1 MRKLIL
7 AAMLAGLAV
16 PAVPA
21 FAQNQGPTPEDM
33 AEKRDKDT
41 LDRQYKNALKAM
53 QGAPAQAKSNDP
65 WATMRAPSA
74 EQHPKR

>member
-7 AAMLAGLAV
+7 AAVLAGLAL

-21 FAQNQGPTPEDM
+21 FAQDKGPTPEDIE
-33 AEKRDKDT
+33 EKREKAT
-41 LDRQYKNALKAM
+41 IDRQYNNALKAM

-65 WATMRAPSA
+65 WATMRAPTA
-74 EQHPKR
+74 PPQPKR

>member
-7 AAMLAGLAV
+7 AAVLIGLAA

-21 FAQNQGPTPEDM
+21 FAQDQNAQQDM

-65 WATMRAPSA
+65 WSSMRAPTA
-74 EQHPKR
+74 QPEPKR

>member
-7 AAMLAGLAV
+7 AAVLMGLAA

-21 FAQNQGPTPEDM
+21 FAEDNAQQDM
-33 AEKRDKDT
+33 AEKREKDT

-53 QGAPAQAKSNDP
+53 QGAPASAKSNDP
-65 WATMRAPSA
+65 WSSMRAPTTQP
-74 EQHPKR
+74 EPKR